1 MWTVLA
7 KRPRAVRALATR
19 SPGAGVDHA
28 LHDDMRRGKPVL
40 ERYGDADELI
50 PLLDDEGEIDRV
62 AGQRSSGP

>member
-1 MWTVLA
+1 MPSGG
-7 KRPRAVRALATR
+7 RPPHLDTPLGDPVAR
-19 SPGAGVDHA
+19 AGVDHA

>member
-1 MWTVLA
+1 
-7 KRPRAVRALATR
+7 
-19 SPGAGVDHA
+19 
-28 LHDDMRRGKPVL
+28 MRRGKPVL